1 MLAVT
6 IIQLVVFI
14 TYIGYLINKFGILP
28 SISESYYALMDSRKS
43 YLFFLFTSAL
53 GVTMILQAQDQH
65 VWYLISG
72 IGLMFVGAA
81 SLFKVKEDGTAA
93 IHYIGACVG
102 IVGALIGHIE
112 VYNLLWPV
120 GVYLAGTLII
130 LAVFRNGSYI
140 WWMEILA
147 FVTIIAGFISQ
158 LSL

>member
-1 MLAVT
+1 MLSIT
-6 IIQLVVFI
+6 IIQLIVFI
-14 TYIGYLINKFGILP
+14 TYIGYLVSKFGILP
-28 SISESYYALMDSRKS
+28 SISESYYALMDLKKS

-65 VWYLISG
+65 AWYLISG

-81 SLFKVKEDGTAA
+81 SLFKVTEDGTAA
-93 IHYIGACVG
+93 IHYIGAVVG

-120 GVYLAGTLII
+120 GIYLGGTLII
-130 LAVFRNGSYI
+130 LAVFRNNNYI

-147 FVTIIAGFISQ
+147 FITIIAGFISQ
-158 LSL
+158 LI